1 MADERDLRYFMGHDD
16 YWVAISRE
24 GELLGGGFF
33 VTSSYVLTSTACL
46 PGLRAREPVDLHTA
60 RGLPLRAM
68 VYELAE
74 DVGLALVSVLPDP
87 EADCSAPQ
95 ADSAVKGDGWLA
107 PYRPGPQRTVLRGT
121 VDAVVPDRR
130 DGEGRPLCV
139 IELAGDLPS
148 GDSEGY
154 AGGPVERHTEGQDSA
169 VIGILLDPEASG
181 RLSET
186 GQGSLAAGA
195 LSSAFEVFEKL
206 SAEYLVG
213 LLREGL
219 PGLAEFPGTSETRAD
234 AAPVGPGPLPGRRA
248 EASEVFETGRFMARE
263 MNALA
268 AENPLLA
275 RDMRPYYM
283 RLANEV
289 CDEAF
294 RTVYG
299 EPGDD

>member
-1 MADERDLRYFMGHDD
+1 MEHDD

-46 PGLRAREPVDLHTA
+46 PGLRTRESIDLHTA

-74 DVGLALVSVLPDP
+74 DVGIALVSVLPDP

-107 PYRPGPQRTVLRGT
+107 PYRPGPARTVLRGT

-148 GDSEGY
+148 GSGEGY
-154 AGGPVERHTEGQDSA
+154 AGGPVERRTEGQDPA
-169 VIGILLDPEASG
+169 VIGILLDAGAAG

-186 GQGSLAAGA
+186 GQQDALTAGA

-213 LLREGL
+213 LLSEGL
-219 PGLAEFPGTSETRAD
+219 PTTPAVETD
-234 AAPVGPGPLPGRRA
+234 AAPLGTGTSPGRT
-248 EASEVFETGRFMARE
+248 EKASEAFETGRFMVRE

-275 RDMRPYYM
+275 RDLRPYYM

-289 CDEAF
+289 CEEAF
-294 RTVYG
+294 RTVWE
-299 EPGDD
+299 EPDDD

>member
-1 MADERDLRYFMGHDD
+1 MGHDD

-46 PGLRAREPVDLHTA
+46 PGLRTREPVDLHNA
-60 RGLPLRAM
+60 QGIPLRAM

-95 ADSAVKGDGWLA
+95 ADSAVKGDGWIA
-107 PYRPGPQRTVLRGT
+107 PYRPGPARTVLRGT

-130 DGEGRPLCV
+130 DGEGRSLCV
-139 IELAGDLPS
+139 IELAGDPPS
-148 GDSEGY
+148 GTSEEY
-154 AGGPVERHTEGQDSA
+154 AGGPVERRTEGQAPA

-186 GQGSLAAGA
+186 GRDTLTAGA
-195 LSSAFEVFEKL
+195 LHSAFEVFEKL

-213 LLREGL
+213 LLSEGL
-219 PGLAEFPGTSETRAD
+219 PTTPAAPDDT
-234 AAPVGPGPLPGRRA
+234 APVGRPRTWSRKRE
-248 EASEVFETGRFMARE
+248 EASATFETGRFMVRE

-294 RTVYG
+294 RTVWE
-299 EPGDD
+299 EPDDD

>member
-1 MADERDLRYFMGHDD
+1 MGRDD

-46 PGLRAREPVDLHTA
+46 PGLRTREHVDLHTA
-60 RGLPLRAM
+60 QGLPLRAM

-87 EADCSAPQ
+87 DADCSAPQ

-130 DGEGRPLCV
+130 DGGGRPLCV
-139 IELAGDLPS
+139 IELVGDPPS
-148 GDSEGY
+148 DGGEGY
-154 AGGPVERHTEGQDSA
+154 AGGPVERRTEGQDPA

-181 RLSET
+181 RLSGT
-186 GQGSLAAGA
+186 GGGTLAAGA

-213 LLREGL
+213 LLSEGL
-219 PGLAEFPGTSETRAD
+219 PVPPAPPAMRAD
-234 AAPVGPGPLPGRRA
+234 PAPPGRGEPLRKRR
-248 EASEVFETGRFMARE
+248 EKASEVFETGRFMVRE

-275 RDMRPYYM
+275 RDMRPFYM

-294 RTVYG
+294 RTLRG
-299 EPGDD
+299 EPDDD